1 MCGTTYSRTAARASE
16 SAQAQHRPEG
26 RPQRNL
32 TAQNTRTHTGAAQA
46 LGVGKN
52 VDWGKRRARVD
63 AARGGRGEGTCRICN
78 IEPPGLFG
86 LPAARQCGSLRGA
99 PALRRHFF
107 CTIGRKWHAV
117 HASVTQ
123 WAIARALQESMRS
136 EGRRFHAG
144 SAGDAWQVVRRGD
157 HGARAES
164 GGIGGRARAAAIPR
178 GEGGGRGPVG
188 RGERRRGAPEAA
200 RRSPRRGRTCDE
212 PPFVGPNS
220 AGHECHTLHPLLP

>member
-99 PALRRHFF
+99 PALRRHSVPNKFQRVARSALVSHSLGDRTRAARVYAF
-107 CTIGRKWHAV
+107 GR
-117 HASVTQ
+117 Q
-123 WAIARALQESMRS
+123 ALPCGLRRRRMAGCE
-136 EGRRFHAG
+136 EGRSRRAG
-144 SAGDAWQVVRRGD
+144 GKWGDRREGT
-157 HGARAES
+157 
-164 GGIGGRARAAAIPR
+164 
-178 GEGGGRGPVG
+178 GGGDP
-188 RGERRRGAPEAA
+188 A
-200 RRSPRRGRTCDE
+200 RRGRRARPRWARRAAEGRTRG
-212 PPFVGPNS
+212 GPS
-220 AGHECHTLHPLLP
+220 ISTKRQDV

>member
-1 MCGTTYSRTAARASE
+1 MWIGESGERGSTQRVGAGVRVPAVSARWSRLAWICCNCFAA
-16 SAQAQHRPEG
+16 
-26 RPQRNL
+26 
-32 TAQNTRTHTGAAQA
+32 AAA
-46 LGVGKN
+46 CAG
-52 VDWGKRRARVD
+52 
-63 AARGGRGEGTCRICN
+63 
-78 IEPPGLFG
+78 
-86 LPAARQCGSLRGA
+86 
-99 PALRRHFF
+99 LRRFGAILYRTSF
-107 CTIGRKWHAV
+107 KGWHAV
-117 HASVTQ
+117 HLSVTH